1 MDSDFYR
8 KVFFVALAL
17 LLGYALVRILAPFS
31 GALSWGLCLAF
42 LLSPLQR
49 SLTRRFRGRANV
61 AAGLLTGLTPVVVL
75 LPLASLGL
83 VFAQQVRILI
93 DLLRTIDFSA
103 SAAWVTRLE
112 QVPLVA
118 RALALLHTNTVVSS
132 ADIQAWVVNAAQS
145 VLQTLAATSGNL
157 VLGAVGTLV
166 GFMLML
172 FLLFFLLRDGPQM
185 LQQAVRL
192 IPVEEQRRDSLLRLI
207 GATTRAVVFGT
218 VTTALIQGLLIGISF
233 AILGLPSPV
242 VFGALA
248 AVFALLPA
256 GGTAL
261 VWVPAAIWLA
271 VIGRPG
277 AAVFIALWGFA
288 VSLID
293 NVMRPLL
300 IGRHAQVSTLAVFV
314 GVVGGVSAFG
324 AVGLIVG
331 PVLLTLIA
339 ALLKF
344 AAESL
349 PHHP

>member
-17 LLGYALVRILAPFS
+17 VLGLALAMILAPFS
-31 GALSWGLCLAF
+31 DALSWGVCLAF

-49 SLTRRFRGRANV
+49 SLTRRFRGRASL

-83 VFAQQVRILI
+83 VFAQQVRNLI
-93 DLLRTIDFSA
+93 ELLRSIDFSA

-118 RALALLHTNTVVSS
+118 RALALLHSNTVVSS

-172 FLLFFLLRDGPQM
+172 FLLFFLLRDGPEM

-192 IPVEEQRRDSLLRLI
+192 IPIEEQRRDSLLRLI
-207 GATTRAVVFGT
+207 GATTRAVIFGT
-218 VTTALIQGLLIGISF
+218 ATTAFIQGLLIGIGF
-233 AILGLPSPV
+233 AILDLPSPV
-242 VFGALA
+242 VFGAVA

-277 AAVFIALWGFA
+277 AAVFIAIWGFA